1 MDQEEANPCRDPIK
15 DGIVLDVTQR
25 NLGVEIN
32 WKTVN
37 KGSVL
42 HAWAGISTN
51 KKITSLKRMSLPRK
65 KGSYHDES

>member
-1 MDQEEANPCRDPIK
+1 MYDMDQEEANPCRDPIK

-37 KGSVL
+37 KESIL
-42 HAWAGISTN
+42 HAWAGCSIQRTA
-51 KKITSLKRMSLPRK
+51 
-65 KGSYHDES
+65 